1 MSEGKGGALRTIERA
16 GEHEIEI
23 KRSRFICALARVTD
37 EEQAREFIQQR
48 RRAFHDAR
56 HNCSAFVLG
65 DSGEIQRSSDDGEPA
80 GTAGVPMLEVLK
92 RNDLTN
98 VAAVV
103 TRYFGGVKLGAG
115 GLVRAYGGAVSE
127 ALEQVGTLLRRPVRV
142 MSVEADY
149 VLAGGLDNELR
160 SAGYQVAD
168 TSYANSVTFRVN
180 VPTDALGDFA
190 AWLAETTGGAASA
203 TESPLDYAELPD
215 PDSPKS
221 RSR

>member
-1 MSEGKGGALRTIERA
+1 MRTIERD

-37 EEQAREFIQQR
+37 EERAREFVQQR
-48 RRAFHDAR
+48 RKAFHDAR

-65 DSGEIQRSSDDGEPA
+65 DSGEIQKSSDDGEPA

-92 RNDLTN
+92 RNELTN

-127 ALEQVGTLLRRPVRV
+127 ALEQVGTLVRRPVRV

-149 VLAGGLDNELR
+149 VLAGSLDNELR

-168 TSYANSVTFRVN
+168 TSYEAAVTFRVN
-180 VPTDALGDFA
+180 VPLDALAEFD

-203 TESPLDYAELPD
+203 VEGPLIYAELPD
-215 PDSPKS
+215 PESPKS
-221 RSR
+221 RPR